1 MKKLKE
7 VNIGDKFGSWTVI
20 SESDKT
26 DSSHNKYYTCKC
38 ECGTIREI
46 VRNKLTS
53 GHTKSCGCKRKKD
66 MTGKVVKDLLFIE
79 PVRAETSGRMVW
91 KRKCLKCGRYCERL
105 ISRARDVGTCGHHN
119 QENGRTL
126 KENTKKLIRV
136 ENTCVQSLAQRMSKN
151 NTSGIKGVSWDKQ
164 RGMWKAQITFKGK
177 NYYLGRYDKKEE
189 AAAARKEAEKE
200 VFWPIIKKYGKKQEE
215 AR

>member
-1 MKKLKE
+1 MDRL
-7 VNIGDKFGSWTVI
+7 V
-20 SESDKT
+20 
-26 DSSHNKYYTCKC
+26 Y
-38 ECGTIREI
+38 
-46 VRNKLTS
+46 
-53 GHTKSCGCKRKKD
+53 HT
-66 MTGKVVKDLLFIE
+66 
-79 PVRAETSGRMVW
+79 
-91 KRKCLKCGRYCERL
+91 
-105 ISRARDVGTCGHHN
+105 
-119 QENGRTL
+119 
-126 KENTKKLIRV
+126 V

>member
-53 GHTKSCGCKRKKD
+53 GHKIQHFKQKSDERKRLKK
-66 MTGKVVKDLLFIE
+66 
-79 PVRAETSGRMVW
+79 
-91 KRKCLKCGRYCERL
+91 
-105 ISRARDVGTCGHHN
+105 
-119 QENGRTL
+119 
-126 KENTKKLIRV
+126 
-136 ENTCVQSLAQRMSKN
+136 
-151 NTSGIKGVSWDKQ
+151 
-164 RGMWKAQITFKGK
+164 
-177 NYYLGRYDKKEE
+177 
-189 AAAARKEAEKE
+189 
-200 VFWPIIKKYGKKQEE
+200 
-215 AR
+215 

>member
-20 SESDKT
+20 SKSDKT

-91 KRKCLKCGRYCERL
+91 KCKCLKCGRTTTSEDTIRKKKPQQQGKQQKKKC
-105 ISRARDVGTCGHHN
+105 S
-119 QENGRTL
+119 GR
-126 KENTKKLIRV
+126 
-136 ENTCVQSLAQRMSKN
+136 
-151 NTSGIKGVSWDKQ
+151 
-164 RGMWKAQITFKGK
+164 
-177 NYYLGRYDKKEE
+177 
-189 AAAARKEAEKE
+189 
-200 VFWPIIKKYGKKQEE
+200 
-215 AR
+215 